1 MSGSP
6 PRVLL
11 VAPDARARA
20 ALRGQLPAEWQVR
33 EADGAGAVMARL
45 EEGPADVVI
54 TDLPRAIELVTS
66 ARARHPALWAI
77 VVTDHADGE
86 EMRALRRSGAALVLP
101 RPSEPGD
108 LRAWVEH
115 GASMARLA
123 TTTTKPP
130 IERRRTERRR
140 SASSIS
146 SAGIA
151 IPTPTPQSTLAPPDP
166 PRPAPAPSTPTRTPA
181 PLPATPA
188 PLPATPPLPAA
199 PDAPGEARPPG

>member
-20 ALRGQLPAEWQVR
+20 VLRGQLPPEWAVR
-33 EADGAGAVMARL
+33 EADGAAAAMARL
-45 EEGPADVVI
+45 EEGPVDVVI
-54 TDLPRAIELVTS
+54 TDLPRGTELVTA
-66 ARARHPALWAI
+66 ARARHPAVWAI
-77 VVTDHADGE
+77 VVTDQVDGE

-146 SAGIA
+146 SSSIV
-151 IPTPTPQSTLAPPDP
+151 IPTPTPQSTLAPMPH
-166 PRPAPAPSTPTRTPA
+166 PAPPAPSTPTSTPA
-181 PLPATPA
+181 PA
-188 PLPATPPLPAA
+188 PTA
-199 PDAPGEARPPG
+199 PEAPGEVRPPG

>member
-1 MSGSP
+1 MSGS

-20 ALRGQLPAEWQVR
+20 VLRGQLPPEWQVR
-33 EADGAGAVMARL
+33 EADGAAAAMARL
-45 EEGPADVVI
+45 DEGPLDVVI
-54 TDLPRAIELVTS
+54 TDLPRATELVTAS
-66 ARARHPALWAI
+66 RARHAALWAI
-77 VVTDHADGE
+77 VVTDQVDGE

-140 SASSIS
+140 SASSLGSSSSIS
-146 SAGIA
+146 
-151 IPTPTPQSTLAPPDP
+151 IPTPTPRSTLAPTDP
-166 PRPAPAPSTPTRTPA
+166 PRPAPPAPSTPASTPA
-181 PLPATPA
+181 PAQAT
-188 PLPATPPLPAA
+188 
-199 PDAPGEARPPG
+199 DPGASGEGRPPG